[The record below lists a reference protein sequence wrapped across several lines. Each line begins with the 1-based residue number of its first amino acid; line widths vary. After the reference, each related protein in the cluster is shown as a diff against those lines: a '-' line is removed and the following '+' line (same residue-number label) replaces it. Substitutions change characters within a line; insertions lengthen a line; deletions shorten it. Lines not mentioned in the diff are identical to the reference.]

1 MFWQHLVEL
10 MGSTICV
17 ESPWQADGSPGSR
30 FFFELTGYEQIEDP
44 CGPPQ
49 CTTRALPPLP
59 PPLPAEQ
66 AAVVAGGVAAS
77 TDLPMQPREQG
88 SRGLPARMQVLV
100 VDDDTMNRR
109 IMRFKLEQAKEMA
122 PHGFQISEAASG
134 EEVMTL
140 YHGMQQGTGTGAGD
154 ELGVGAEQIAE
165 WDMVLIDEHLSTE
178 PSNLRGSQV
187 SGRE

>member
-1 MFWQHLVEL
+1 
-10 MGSTICV
+10 
-17 ESPWQADGSPGSR
+17 
-30 FFFELTGYEQIEDP
+30 
-44 CGPPQ
+44 
-49 CTTRALPPLP
+49 
-59 PPLPAEQ
+59 
-66 AAVVAGGVAAS
+66 
-77 TDLPMQPREQG
+77 
-88 SRGLPARMQVLV
+88 MQVLV